1 VNKKEPLEKGVQ
13 AEEKKTFDYN
23 LLTPYQTYELLT

>member
-1 VNKKEPLEKGVQ
+1 VQ